1 MKRNIFL
8 LDLCHIP
15 IYIPEEEYRN
25 IKKNCAV
32 GYNSRIR
39 EFAMFTTQKS
49 AKRRTSII
57 EQDICFKSV
66 TTIDP
71 AKILQ
76 NSLFFLHKGFFCV
89 ARGPQLIK

>member
-1 MKRNIFL
+1 MWLIIP
-8 LDLCHIP
+8 LCTLP

-32 GYNSRIR
+32 GYIIIIR

-71 AKILQ
+71 TKILQ
-76 NSLFFLHKGFFCV
+76 NSLCFF
-89 ARGPQLIK
+89 A